1 MRFDDRLATVLRFDP
16 GTSQGRAAIW
26 RQMLDMLAQSGHVMT
41 EAAVARGL
49 SALSML
55 RDQVSVDIRL
65 ASVRAVA
72 ARCRCAP
79 LAVFLAHEAPAIA
92 VTFLDR
98 AILEEDAW
106 LSILPDLGPLG
117 RSRLRGRNDLPLAV
131 TRALEAF
138 GSTDFALGAPLEAE
152 PQVVLQGSPVGER
165 TEQPA
170 SSDGATDDD
179 AIAIDN
185 QSDIASLVRRIEAYR
200 TSRASAEPGA
210 LPANDADSATVLADE
225 VILRTDAEG
234 HVRAVAGAQRS
245 SFVGLSLAEPA
256 RAAESGFD
264 AGVARAFGKRAP
276 IRSGRLWLTGE
287 GLNSGHWLIDA
298 DPAFDRPSGR
308 FQGYTGKLRRPI
320 AEIADSVSRAL
331 IHAQEAGT
339 PVEPDAMPAPP
350 PRRVAEGMRQM
361 VHELR
366 SPLNAINGFAEL
378 IEGQF
383 FGPVGQHYRT
393 LARSIIGDAAQLAGT
408 FDDFDV
414 AARLDMGTVTP
425 GEGESDIVP
434 SVHAALSQLSTYLAA
449 RDSSV
454 EIDGMEAL
462 TVAMPESDARRLV
475 TRFISSIA
483 HHLGE
488 QAQLVGRIVQDN
500 GQGFASVVLDV
511 PSSEELDAIV
521 LRSSGHQP
529 DPDHH
534 DVIGIDFTL
543 RLIDRLAHMYGGSL
557 VRKDGQF
564 ILNLP
569 LVKAES
575 DRIGSVV

>member
-55 RDQVSVDIRL
+55 RDQVSLDIRL
-65 ASVRAVA
+65 ASVKAVA

-106 LSILPDLGPLG
+106 LSIMPDIGPLG
-117 RSRLRGRNDLPLAV
+117 RSRLRGRSDLPPSV

-152 PQVVLQGSPVGER
+152 
-165 TEQPA
+165 QPA
-170 SSDGATDDD
+170 SVQKLAVADETPKPLQAESD
-179 AIAIDN
+179 AIAVDT

-200 TSRASAEPGA
+200 TSRANTETGTE
-210 LPANDADSATVLADE
+210 PANDAASPAVMADE
-225 VILRTDAEG
+225 IMLRTDADG

-256 RAAESGFD
+256 RATESGFD
-264 AGVARAFGKRAP
+264 AGVARAFSKRAP

-298 DPAFDRPSGR
+298 DPSFDRQSGR
-308 FQGYTGKLRRPI
+308 FQGYSGKLRRPI

-331 IHAQEAGT
+331 IHAQDAGT
-339 PVEPDAMPAPP
+339 PIDPDVMPAPP

-383 FGPVGQHYRT
+383 FGPVAHHYRS

-414 AARLDMGTVTP
+414 AARLDMGAVTP

-454 EIDGMEAL
+454 EIDGMEEL

-488 QAQLVGRIVQDN
+488 QAQLVGRVIQDN

-511 PSSEELDAIV
+511 PSTEELDAIA
-521 LRSSGHQP
+521 LRAAGEPHET
-529 DPDHH
+529 DHH
-534 DVIGIDFTL
+534 GVIGVEFTL

-557 VRKDGQF
+557 ERRAGQF

-569 LVKAES
+569 LVKSES
-575 DRIGSVV
+575 DRIGTAV

>member
-26 RQMLDMLAQSGHVMT
+26 RQMLDMLAQSGHLMT

-49 SALSML
+49 SALAML
-55 RDQVSVDIRL
+55 RDQVPVETRL
-65 ASVRAVA
+65 ASVKAVA

-79 LAVFLAHEAPAIA
+79 LAVFLAHDTPAIA
-92 VTFLDR
+92 VTFVDRVLLD
-98 AILEEDAW
+98 EPAW
-106 LSILPDLGPLG
+106 LAILPDIGPLG
-117 RSRLRGRNDLPLAV
+117 RSRLRGRTDLPPAV
-131 TRALEAF
+131 TRALASF
-138 GSTDFALGAPLEAE
+138 GSTDFALGAPLEI
-152 PQVVLQGSPVGER
+152 
-165 TEQPA
+165 EQPSSIHLADEPA
-170 SSDGATDDD
+170 SLGAQTIP
-179 AIAIDN
+179 AETISVDN

-200 TSRASAEPGA
+200 TSRPAPE
-210 LPANDADSATVLADE
+210 LPTSFANDTDLAPIMADE
-225 VILRTDAEG
+225 IIFRTDSEG
-234 HVRAVAGAQRS
+234 HVRAISGAQRS
-245 SFVGLSLAEPA
+245 SFVGLCLAEPA

-276 IRSGRLWLTGE
+276 VRSGRLWLTGE

-298 DPAFDRPSGR
+298 DPVFDKPSGR
-308 FQGYTGKLRRPI
+308 FQGYAGTLRRPL

-331 IHAQEAGT
+331 IHAQDAAT
-339 PVEPDAMPAPP
+339 QVEPDASPAPP

-383 FGPVGQHYRT
+383 FGPVGHHYRS

-434 SVHAALSQLSTYLAA
+434 SVHAALSQLSSYLAA

-454 EIDGMEAL
+454 EIDGMEEL
-462 TVAMPESDARRLV
+462 TVALPESDTRRLV

-488 QAQLVGRIVQDN
+488 QAQLVGRVVQDN
-500 GQGFASVVLDV
+500 GQGFASVILDV
-511 PSSEELDAIV
+511 PSNEDLDTISARV
-521 LRSSGHQP
+521 GGESDVGDQHE
-529 DPDHH
+529 
-534 DVIGIDFTL
+534 VIGIDFTL
-543 RLIDRLAHMYGGSL
+543 RLIDRLANMYGGSL
-557 VRKDGQF
+557 ERRDGQC

-569 LVKAES
+569 LVKPDAE
-575 DRIGSVV
+575 RIGSAL